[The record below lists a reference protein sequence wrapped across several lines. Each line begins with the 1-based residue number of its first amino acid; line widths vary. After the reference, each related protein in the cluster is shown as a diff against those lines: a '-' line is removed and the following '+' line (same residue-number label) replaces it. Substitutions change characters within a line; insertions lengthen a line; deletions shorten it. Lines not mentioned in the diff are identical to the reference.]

1 MSTPS
6 TFPDTLVSH
15 QFRMVGQAT
24 VTTGI
29 LWEKWFFWFDFL
41 HTTFFNSVFHFGRLV
56 VLASLWASARPA
68 MVPVAPLALKSYQQ
82 RGSVKINTQTISL
95 QKTQWIILPVVFYY
109 SVQFFYVSVQD
120 GPAPLHFLPLP
131 SVFQT
136 RPAEQGAPLVSFWG
150 FQLPLSWVFMS
161 WKSEKDHQ
169 N

>member
-1 MSTPS
+1 
-6 TFPDTLVSH
+6 
-15 QFRMVGQAT
+15 MVGQAT

-29 LWEKWFFWFDFL
+29 LWEKWFFWFAFL
-41 HTTFFNSVFHFGRLV
+41 HTILFNFVFNFGLLV

-82 RGSVKINTQTISL
+82 KGSVKIKTKKISL

-109 SVQFFYVSVQD
+109 SVQFFYVSVKD
-120 GPAPLHFLPLP
+120 GPAPLHFLPLQ
-131 SVFQT
+131 SFSQT
-136 RPAEQGAPLVSFWG
+136 LSAELGAPLVSFWG
-150 FQLPLSWVFMS
+150 FQLPLSWVFIS